1 MSAAERVRV
10 LVLIKGLGLGGA
22 ERLLER
28 SIPHLDRERFDYQL
42 AYLLPWKDA
51 LATPFRAAGIPVH
64 CLNYRRA
71 ADVGVVGRLAALLRR
86 ERIEL
91 VHAHLPVPG
100 VLARLARRRGAVR
113 YVVYTEHSAPSHH
126 RALSRA
132 LNAAT
137 YRMNDAVIAVSDG
150 IARQVARYLRGG
162 RNGTGRLFTI
172 PNAVDVEELERV
184 PLAREAVRREF
195 GFPDDARLVVHIG
208 NLRPVKGHAD
218 LLAAARRVV
227 DRDPLARFLL
237 VGTGPLAA
245 RLAAEAARLG
255 LDGRVVFAG
264 FREDAT
270 RLLAAAD
277 LYVLASLQEG
287 MPVSLLEAM
296 ALGRP
301 AVLTRVGSIPEV
313 AVDGETACLVAPRD
327 PAGLA
332 DAMVELLGDPP
343 RRARMGEA
351 ARERARRRYGMAQMV
366 AAVEDVY
373 RQVVA
378 A

>member
-1 MSAAERVRV
+1 MSVAERVRV

-51 LATPFRAAGIPVH
+51 LVGPFVAAGIPVH

-71 ADVGVVGRLAALLRR
+71 ADIGVVGRLEALLRR
-86 ERIEL
+86 ERIDL

-100 VLARLARRRGAVR
+100 VLARLAQRRGAVR
-113 YVVYTEHSAPSHH
+113 RVVYTEHSMPSHH
-126 RALSRA
+126 RSLSRV

-137 YRMNDAVIAVSDG
+137 YRMNDAVIAVSEG
-150 IARQVARYLRGG
+150 IAREVARRLGGAHRGAD
-162 RNGTGRLFTI
+162 RLFTI

-184 PLAREAVRREF
+184 PVSREAVRREF

-218 LLAAARRVV
+218 LLAAARRVT

-245 RLAAEAARLG
+245 PLAAEAVRLG

-264 FREDAT
+264 FRQDAT

-313 AVDGETACLVAPRD
+313 AVDGETARLVAPRD
-327 PAGLA
+327 PEGLA
-332 DAMVELLGDPP
+332 TALLELLADPA

-351 ARERARRRYGMAQMV
+351 ARRRARARYGMAQMV

-373 RQVVA
+373 RRVVA